1 MDSYLKNLANPLLR
15 VFSLAILITML
26 NASNICA
33 KPYFS
38 DSNSNAKVKP
48 TKFGKISSTPC
59 AGTHYVVPSSTNLS
73 SIISFLPSSGPI
85 KLDITGIL
93 TIDVNI
99 NFPAGSDII
108 FNDLA
113 GMDVLSG
120 VLMNSN
126 GTAYRGC
133 NALWR
138 SINIKT
144 GGSASFYNCTISDGL
159 HALDYENQSKLSIA
173 NCTFNNNFVGV
184 RCNNQTSGVGIIS
197 WADDTYTFINNK
209 FNGGALLAYSG
220 SDTDWFLSPG
230 STYAGLEL
238 NRIGHFP
245 LSVVIPTGIPYMF
258 NNEFRNAKFGILSNE
273 SSITVEKTSFGRN
286 YVGIQEV
293 AQTPGKFVKIDGGAS
308 QLVDFRTHTYAAV
321 NISGFDK
328 TVQPINFNSFDVPLS
343 GSDLNMQKAKLS
355 SSIIPTF
362 QGVRLYGLQQK
373 QIFVQYNDFDYCYH
387 GIRTSG
393 NGLLN
398 QYQIKNN
405 IYNYSVMMQEMAEKT
420 FFSMVPN
427 SIVGNPGTVQCNNNT
442 ITSVKN
448 FYGIEIH
455 SVNNAEIKNNTIFN
469 TTNDPQDVFRGVFLG
484 GNCSNYDVESNNVT
498 GPGQNNPNTT
508 NYALNNSTGLSF
520 CNYSSNAYIGIQ
532 KFGDC
537 FPSNVYSNHI
547 NNQTIGYYMDYGSIV
562 GLQDNHQNQW
572 HNNPYSSDG
581 AFFGPINFPNY
592 HSFSQFNIATSVPVQ
607 MDPLWPKPVS
617 VGIASANNGVGSWF
631 VPFGT
636 QNPSCSQGG
645 EFQEPGSPY
654 TYVTDQDKGIA
665 NGDYENEPDETKWTL
680 YWGLY
685 EKLNRTPALIATD
698 AVYSNFM
705 QNMSNTNIA
714 KIYEVYDGL
723 HSLGDLAGI
732 LAYRTHHEALV
743 SQSIV
748 VTDRLKE
755 YAEAANSQAKTA
767 IWSQLQTDEVAL
779 QNLEDN
785 SSAIS
790 DDRNNA
796 LQNQADA
803 LNTVLAGL
811 TNANVIEQNF
821 VDIYSIVLAHLG
833 DIDANFSSG
842 ELATIVD
849 IAEQCPYYG
858 GRAVIEARGLV
869 TLAGVQASYHDDNC
883 FIETRESKT
892 KSYSNTHEVVSMTYA
907 NPVSD
912 KMSYFIKGS
921 KAKNIDLAI
930 MNTNGQIVLVE
941 QGLSTQGVLNTE
953 TLSSGMYILECKVG
967 DERLVEKLII
977 QK

>member
-1 MDSYLKNLANPLLR
+1 
-15 VFSLAILITML
+15 ML

-38 DSNSNAKVKP
+38 DTNSNAKEKP
-48 TKFGKISSTPC
+48 TKFAKISTTPC
-59 AGTHYVVPSSTNLS
+59 ATTHYVVPSSTNLS

-93 TIDVNI
+93 TIDVNF

-126 GTAYRGC
+126 GTTYRGC

-138 SINIKT
+138 SINVKT

-159 HALDYENQSKLSIA
+159 HALDYENQSRLSIA

-184 RCNNQTSGVGIIS
+184 RCNNQTSGVGIIY
-197 WADDTYTFINNK
+197 WADDLYTFINNK

-238 NRIGHFP
+238 NRIDHFP
-245 LSVVIPTGIPYMF
+245 LSVVIPNGIPYMF

-293 AQTPGKFVKIDGGAS
+293 AQTPGKFVKIDGGAT

-328 TVQPINFNSFDVPLS
+328 TVQPINFNSFDVALS

-398 QYQIKNN
+398 QYKINN
-405 IYNYSVMMQEMAEKT
+405 NVYNYSVLMQEMSEKT

-442 ITSVKN
+442 VTSVKN

-455 SVNNAEIKNNTIFN
+455 SVNNAQILNNTIQN
-469 TTNDPQDVFRGVFLG
+469 TTNDPQDYFIGVFLG

-508 NYALNNSTGLSF
+508 NFALNNSTGLSF
-520 CNYSSNAYIGIQ
+520 CNYSANANVGIQ

-547 NNQTIGYYMDYGSIV
+547 NNQTIGYYMNYGSIV

-581 AFFGPINFPNY
+581 AFFGPINLPGYYN
-592 HSFSQFNIATSVPVQ
+592 FSQFHIASSVPVQ

-617 VGIASANNGVGSWF
+617 FGTASTNNGVGTWF
-631 VPFGT
+631 YPQGT

-645 EFQEPGSPY
+645 DFQEPGSPF
-654 TYVTDQDKGIA
+654 TFVTDQDKGIA
-665 NGDYENEPDETKWTL
+665 NGDYDNEPGETKWTL
-680 YWGLY
+680 NWGLF
-685 EKLNRTPALIATD
+685 EKLKRTPSLVTED
-698 AVYSNFM
+698 PVYGSFM
-705 QNMSNTNIA
+705 NLMASTNLA
-714 KIYEVYDGL
+714 KIYQVYEGF
-723 HSLGDLAGI
+723 HSLGDLAEVKSFR
-732 LAYRTHHEALV
+732 ANHEAIAAKAELI
-743 SQSIV
+743 SSK
-748 VTDRLKE
+748 LKD
-755 YAEAANSQAKTA
+755 YAEAASQQLKAT
-767 IWSQLQTDEVAL
+767 IWEQIQTEIVNL
-779 QNLEDN
+779 QNLTNNNTTIINE
-785 SSAIS
+785 
-790 DDRNNA
+790 RNNA
-796 LQNQADA
+796 LQTMASTLSSVLGSMTDV
-803 LNTVLAGL
+803 NT
-811 TNANVIEQNF
+811 IEQNF
-821 VDIYSIVLAHLG
+821 SSIYGIVLSHLT
-833 DIDANFSSG
+833 DIEFSMNNT
-842 ELATIVD
+842 ELSTLIE

-858 GRAVIEARGLV
+858 GRAVIDARGLV
-869 TLAGVQASYHDDNC
+869 ALAGAQATYHDEDC
-883 FIETRESKT
+883 FVELRESKVGAQ
-892 KSYSNTHEVVSMTYA
+892 KAQNNEVRFLFENPASNRITY
-907 NPVSD
+907 
-912 KMSYFIKGS
+912 KILGS
-921 KAKNIDLAI
+921 KEKSCDVSIRNLS
-930 MNTNGQIVLVE
+930 GQIAKSFKGINLNGSLPTNELAV
-941 QGLSTQGVLNTE
+941 GLN
-953 TLSSGMYILECKVG
+953 IIECRIGNQKLI
-967 DERLVEKLII
+967 DKLII
-977 QK
+977 QH